1 MARSVRNENYLNIK
15 CFFDL
20 KKTAQY
26 FAAAQQNANL
36 SPNNY
41 IYSKREPSM
50 SEIDLKT
57 FFLEQVRLFENF
69 PADKVQEIVIKSRLA
84 TFEGNEAI
92 LETGDEGKFIG
103 VVISGQAEIS
113 MTDNTGT
120 RSVISQLQA
129 GDVFGVM
136 SLLTGDRIV
145 ADVIAGTR
153 CFVLMIP
160 QAVFSTDILSNPKAL
175 GYLSRLLADRTRAM
189 SVDIVTAQARAV
201 ARSSD
206 PYALTLN
213 SNIPGKLVVL
223 NVGISQIHFGI
234 YDTHDLGSDIHG
246 IIDNTDQSLCHVTVS
261 VGPQSKTMSCPPFPI
276 GDLFKVMKEATQL
289 LGDTFIFE
297 PRDVTAFGHRVV
309 HGGSKFS
316 SSVVITPAVIAD
328 IESLS
333 IFAPLHNPVNI
344 SGIREAMQQF
354 PDVPHVAVFDTA
366 FHQTLPPYAYLYG
379 LPYDLYKQNGIR
391 RYGFHGTSH
400 RYVSLKAAEVL
411 KRPLGELEIVSCH
424 LGIGASLCAIDHGR
438 SVDTTMGMTPTD
450 GLIMPSRSGS
460 IDPAVMIHLM
470 ENHHMSPEAL
480 SNLINTES
488 GLKGI
493 SGISSDI
500 HEIEAAASEGHHR
513 ALLAHKAFCYQV
525 RKNIGAYVAAM
536 GGIDVLAFTG
546 DIGETSA
553 TVRSLACQGLGY
565 MGIKLDEEKNR
576 NLGKVGS
583 YSVISTDDSPVT
595 ILVITNDDERLVA
608 WETLRAIERNQL
620 LQDAKGEDDAPIPIE
635 ISAHHV
641 HLSQT
646 DVEKLFG
653 PGHQL
658 TPEHELSQPGQFA
671 CAEKVHLVG
680 PKGRIANVRV
690 LGPTRKETQV
700 EIAMTEQFKV
710 GIQPP
715 IRQSGDLVNT
725 PGITLEG
732 PYGTSTIERGV
743 ICAQR
748 HIHMTP
754 EDALRFRVRD
764 NYVVRV
770 RIEGERELIYGD
782 VVVRVNP
789 GFRLAMHIDT
799 DEGNAANI
807 RTGMIGYIE
816 EIQQRH

>member
-1 MARSVRNENYLNIK
+1 
-15 CFFDL
+15 
-20 KKTAQY
+20 
-26 FAAAQQNANL
+26 
-36 SPNNY
+36 
-41 IYSKREPSM
+41 M
-50 SEIDLKT
+50 SEIDLKR
-57 FFLEQVRLFENF
+57 FFLEQVRLFETF
-69 PADKVQEIVIKSRLA
+69 PADKVEEIVLKSRLA
-84 TFEGNEAI
+84 TYEGNEAI

-103 VVISGQAEIS
+103 VVISGHAEIS

-120 RSVISQLQA
+120 RNVISQLEM

-145 ADVIAGTR
+145 ADVIAGNR

-160 QAVFSTDILSNPKAL
+160 QEVFNTHILTNPKAV
-175 GYLSRLLADRTRAM
+175 GYLSRVLTDRTRAM
-189 SVDIVTAQARAV
+189 SVDMATAQAHALSK
-201 ARSSD
+201 SSD
-206 PYALTLN
+206 PYALSLN
-213 SNIPGKLVVL
+213 SNILGKLVAL

-234 YDTHDLGSDIHG
+234 YDTHDSGADVHG
-246 IIDNTDQSLCHVTVS
+246 IIDNADKLVTRISVTV
-261 VGPQSKTMSCPPFPI
+261 GPHQQTMEREPFKLS
-276 GDLFKVMKEATQL
+276 DLFIVMQEATAL
-289 LGDTFIFE
+289 LGKDFTFHPEEVI
-297 PRDVTAFGHRVV
+297 AIGHRVV
-309 HGGSKFS
+309 HGGNKFS
-316 SSVVITPAVIAD
+316 SAVVITPAVIAD
-328 IESLS
+328 IEALS
-333 IFAPLHNPVNI
+333 VFAPLHNPVNVA
-344 SGIREAMQQF
+344 GIRVATKIF
-354 PDVPHVAVFDTA
+354 PNVPHVGVFDTA

-379 LPYDLYKQNGIR
+379 LPYDLYKQHGIR

-411 KRPLGELEIVSCH
+411 KRPLGELEIISCH

-438 SVDTTMGMTPTD
+438 SVDTTMGLTPTD

-460 IDPAVMIHLM
+460 MDPAVMIHLM
-470 ENHHMSPEAL
+470 EQHKMSLEQL
-480 SNLINTES
+480 STLINTES

-493 SGISSDI
+493 SGISANIHDI
-500 HEIEAAASEGHHR
+500 EDAAADGHHR

-536 GGIDVLAFTG
+536 GGVDVLAFTG

-553 TVRSLACQGLGY
+553 TVRSLACQGLSY

-576 NLGKVGS
+576 NLSKLGS
-583 YSVISTDDSPVT
+583 HAIISADDSPVT
-595 ILVITNDDERLVA
+595 ILVVTNDDERLVA
-608 WETLRAIERNQL
+608 WETQRAIERNQL
-620 LQDAKGEDDAPIPIE
+620 LLEAKSEEDAPIPIE

-641 HLSQT
+641 HLSQA

-725 PGITLEG
+725 PGMTLEG
-732 PYGTSTIERGV
+732 PYGSSTIERGV

-754 EDALRFRVRD
+754 EDAIRLRVRD

-770 RIEGERELIYGD
+770 RIEGERELIFGD

-799 DEGNAANI
+799 DEGNAGNI

-816 EIQQRH
+816 EIQNRH

>member
-1 MARSVRNENYLNIK
+1 
-15 CFFDL
+15 
-20 KKTAQY
+20 
-26 FAAAQQNANL
+26 
-36 SPNNY
+36 
-41 IYSKREPSM
+41 M
-50 SEIDLKT
+50 SEIDLKK
-57 FFLEQVRLFENF
+57 FFLEQVRLFETF
-69 PADKVQEIVIKSRLA
+69 PADKVEQIVGESQLA

-92 LETGDEGKFIG
+92 METGDEGRFLGIMIDG
-103 VVISGQAEIS
+103 HAEIS
-113 MTDNTGT
+113 ITDNTGT
-120 RSVISQLQA
+120 RSVISQLMP
-129 GDVFGVM
+129 GDVFGVTAM
-136 SLLTGDRIV
+136 LTGDPISG
-145 ADVIAGTR
+145 DVIAGNR

-160 QAVFSTDILSNPKAL
+160 HEVFNAHILVNPKAVA
-175 GYLSRLLADRTRAM
+175 YLSRRLAEHTRAM
-189 SVDIVTAQARAV
+189 SADAIASARHETKAE
-201 ARSSD
+201 D
-206 PYALTLN
+206 PSALSLN
-213 SNIPGKLVVL
+213 TNSPGKVIAL

-234 YDTHDLGSDIHG
+234 YDTHDLGSDVHG
-246 IIDNTDQSLCHVTVS
+246 IIDNADHGVSRIKVS
-261 VGPQSKTMSCPPFPI
+261 VGPQTRNMEHAPFALA
-276 GDLFKVMKEATQL
+276 DLFKVMQEATRL
-289 LGDTFIFE
+289 LGDAFTLHL
-297 PRDVTAFGHRVV
+297 PDVIAVGHRVV

-316 SSVVITPAVIAD
+316 SAVVITPTVMAD

-333 IFAPLHNPVNI
+333 LFAPLHNPVNLE
-344 SGIREAMQQF
+344 GIRESIKQL
-354 PDVPHVAVFDTA
+354 PGVPHVAVFDTA

-379 LPYDLYKQNGIR
+379 LPYDLYKQGGIR

-438 SVDTTMGMTPTD
+438 SVDTSMGMTPTD

-460 IDPAVMIHLM
+460 LDPAVMIHLL
-470 ENHHMSPEAL
+470 EQHHMTPEQL
-480 SNLINTES
+480 SNMVNTES

-500 HEIEAAASEGHHR
+500 HAIEAAAGEGHHR

-546 DIGETSA
+546 EIGETSSA
-553 TVRSLACQGLGY
+553 VRSLACQGLGY

-576 NLGKVGS
+576 NLGKLGS
-583 YSVISTDDSPVT
+583 HAVISANDSPVT
-595 ILVITNDDERLVA
+595 ILVVANDDERLVA
-608 WETLRAIERNQL
+608 WEALRAMERNQL
-620 LQDAKGEDDAPIPIE
+620 ITAMKQEQKEAPIPIE

-641 HLSQT
+641 HLSQA

-715 IRQSGDLVNT
+715 IRESGDLANT

-732 PYGTSTIERGV
+732 PAGSSIIPRGV

-754 EDALRFRVRD
+754 DDALRFRVRD
-764 NYVVRV
+764 KYVVRV
-770 RIEGERELIYGD
+770 RIEGERELIFGD

-789 GFRLAMHIDT
+789 AYRLAMHIDT
-799 DEGNAANI
+799 DEGNAGNL
-807 RTGMIGYIE
+807 RTGMIGYID
-816 EIQQRH
+816 EIQSRH

>member
-1 MARSVRNENYLNIK
+1 MLHCSIRTILSDTASPHEARISV
-15 CFFDL
+15 
-20 KKTAQY
+20 
-26 FAAAQQNANL
+26 
-36 SPNNY
+36 
-41 IYSKREPSM
+41 
-50 SEIDLKT
+50 SEIDLKR
-57 FFLEQVRLFENF
+57 FFLEQVRLFEHF
-69 PADKVQEIVIKSRLA
+69 PADKVEEIVGQGRLA
-84 TFEGNEAI
+84 SYEGNEAI
-92 LETGDEGKFIG
+92 LETGDDSKFIG
-103 VVISGQAEIS
+103 VLITGHAEIS
-113 MTDNTGT
+113 ITDNKGV
-120 RSVISQLQA
+120 RSVLTQLGP

-136 SLLTGDRIV
+136 STLTGERLS
-145 ADVIAGTR
+145 ADVIAGNR
-153 CFVLMIP
+153 CHVLLIP
-160 QAVFSTDILSNPKAL
+160 QAVFNAHILTNPKAIA
-175 GYLSRLLADRTRAM
+175 YLSRLLLDRMRNM
-189 SVDIVTAQARAV
+189 SLDIVGGQTAGA
-201 ARSSD
+201 ARSDD
-206 PYALTLN
+206 PYALSLSTGE
-213 SNIPGKLVVL
+213 PGKVVAL

-234 YDTHDLGSDIHG
+234 YDTKDLGADVHG
-246 IIDNTDQSLCHVTVS
+246 IVDNADPAVVCVTVM
-261 VGPQSKTMSCPPFPI
+261 VGTQVKTQMREPFPLEE
-276 GDLFKVMKEATQL
+276 LFRVMQEATRL
-289 LGDTFIFE
+289 LGDAFTFHPE
-297 PRDVTAFGHRVV
+297 DVTAVGHRVV
-309 HGGSKFS
+309 HGGNKFAS
-316 SSVVITPAVIAD
+316 AVVITPQVISD
-328 IESLS
+328 IETLAV
-333 IFAPLHNPVNI
+333 FAPLHNPVNVD
-344 SGIREAMQQF
+344 GIRMAMAQL
-354 PDVPHVAVFDTA
+354 PGVPHVAVFDTA

-379 LPYDLYKQNGIR
+379 LPYDLYKQEGIR

-438 SVDTTMGMTPTD
+438 SVDTTMGMTPAD

-470 ENHHMSPEAL
+470 EHHRMSPEQL
-480 SNLINTES
+480 SSLINTGS

-493 SGISSDI
+493 SGISSNIHDI
-500 HEIEAAASEGHHR
+500 ETAASNGHHR

-546 DIGETSA
+546 DVGETSA

-576 NLGKVGS
+576 NLGNFGS
-583 YSVISTDDSPVT
+583 HTIISADDSPVT
-595 ILVITNDDERLVA
+595 ILVINNDDERLVA

-620 LQDAKGEDDAPIPIE
+620 LLEARAEQAPAIPIE

-641 HLSQT
+641 HLCQA
-646 DVEKLFG
+646 DVDKLFG

-715 IRQSGDLVNT
+715 IRESGDLVNT

-732 PYGTSTIERGV
+732 PAGSTVIERGV

-754 EDALRFRVRD
+754 EDALRFHVRD
-764 NYVVRV
+764 KYIVRV
-770 RIEGERELIYGD
+770 RVEGERELIFGD

-789 GFRLAMHIDT
+789 AYRLAMHIDT

-807 RTGMIGYIE
+807 RTGMQGFIE
-816 EIQQRH
+816 DIQSRV

>member
-1 MARSVRNENYLNIK
+1 
-15 CFFDL
+15 
-20 KKTAQY
+20 
-26 FAAAQQNANL
+26 
-36 SPNNY
+36 
-41 IYSKREPSM
+41 M
-50 SEIDLKT
+50 SEIDLKR
-57 FFLEQVRLFENF
+57 FFLEQVRLFESF
-69 PADKVQEIVIKSRLA
+69 QADRVEEIVIKSRLA
-84 TFEGNEAI
+84 TYEGNEAI
-92 LETGDEGKFIG
+92 LETGDEGRFIG
-103 VVISGQAEIS
+103 VVISGHAEIS
-113 MTDNTGT
+113 MSDNTGSRT
-120 RSVISQLQA
+120 VIGQLEA

-136 SLLTGDRIV
+136 SLLTGERIV
-145 ADVIAGTR
+145 ADVIAGNR

-160 QAVFSTDILSNPKAL
+160 QDVFNTHILTNPKAV
-175 GYLSRLLADRTRAM
+175 GYLSRILAERTRAM
-189 SVDIVTAQARAV
+189 SIDLGTAQARAL
-201 ARSSD
+201 AKSDD
-206 PYALTLN
+206 PYALSLSTN
-213 SNIPGKLVVL
+213 SPGKIVVL
-223 NVGISQIHFGI
+223 NVGVSQIHFGI
-234 YDTHDLGSDIHG
+234 YDTQDIGSEIHG
-246 IIDNTDQSLCHVTVS
+246 IIDNADKQVARITVKI
-261 VGPQSKTMSCPPFPI
+261 GPQQQTMEHVPFKLS
-276 GDLFKVMKEATQL
+276 DLFKVMQEATAL
-289 LGDTFIFE
+289 LGPDFTFHPE
-297 PRDVTAFGHRVV
+297 DVTSIGHRVV
-309 HGGSKFS
+309 HGGNKFS

-328 IESLS
+328 IEELAV
-333 IFAPLHNPVNI
+333 FAPLHNPVNLA
-344 SGIREAMQQF
+344 GIRVSLKLF
-354 PDVPHVAVFDTA
+354 PNVPQVAVFDTA
-366 FHQTLPPYAYLYG
+366 FHQTLAPYAYLYG
-379 LPYDLYKQNGIR
+379 LPYELYKQHGIR

-400 RYVSLKAAEVL
+400 RYVSLKAAEIL

-470 ENHHMSPEAL
+470 EKHDMSSEQL
-480 SNLINTES
+480 SALINTES

-500 HEIEAAASEGHHR
+500 HEIETAAADGHHR

-553 TVRSLACQGLGY
+553 TVRSLACQGLGT
-565 MGIKLDEEKNR
+565 MGIRLDEEKNR
-576 NLGKVGS
+576 NLGQLGS
-583 YSVISTDDSPVT
+583 HAVISADDSRVT
-595 ILVITNDDERLVA
+595 ILVIANDDERLIA
-608 WETLRAIERNQL
+608 WEALRAIERNQL
-620 LQDAKGEDDAPIPIE
+620 LQESKAEETPAIPVE

-641 HLSQT
+641 HLSQA
-646 DVEKLFG
+646 DVEALFG

-671 CAEKVHLVG
+671 CAEIVHLVG

-700 EIAMTEQFKV
+700 EIAMTEQFKLGV
-710 GIQPP
+710 QPP
-715 IRQSGDLVNT
+715 IRQSGDLAGT

-732 PYGTSTIERGV
+732 AYGSTTIARGV

-770 RIEGERELIYGD
+770 RVEGERELIFGD

-789 GFRLAMHIDT
+789 AFRLAMHIDT
-799 DEGNAANI
+799 DEGNAGNL
-807 RTGMIGYIE
+807 RTGMRGYIE
-816 EIQQRH
+816 EIQNRH

>member
-1 MARSVRNENYLNIK
+1 MSEV
-15 CFFDL
+15 DL
-20 KKTAQY
+20 K
-26 FAAAQQNANL
+26 
-36 SPNNY
+36 
-41 IYSKREPSM
+41 R
-50 SEIDLKT
+50 
-57 FFLEQVRLFENF
+57 FFLEQVRLFETF
-69 PADKVQEIVIKSRLA
+69 SADKVEEIVIKSRLA
-84 TFEGNEAI
+84 TYEGNEAI
-92 LETGDEGKFIG
+92 LETGDDGRFIG
-103 VVISGQAEIS
+103 VVISGHAEIS
-113 MTDNTGT
+113 MSDNTGT
-120 RSVISQLQA
+120 RNVITQLES

-145 ADVIAGTR
+145 ADVIAGNR

-160 QAVFSTDILSNPKAL
+160 QEVFNTHILTNAKAV
-175 GYLSRLLADRTRAM
+175 GYLSRLLAERTRAM
-189 SVDIVTAQARAV
+189 SVDLVTAQARAV
-201 ARSSD
+201 AKSDD
-206 PYALTLN
+206 PYALSLTTN
-213 SNIPGKLVVL
+213 TPGKVVVI

-234 YDTHDLGSDIHG
+234 YDTHDLGSDVHG
-246 IIDNTDQSLCHVTVS
+246 IVDNTDENTAHITVM
-261 VGPQSKTMSCPPFPI
+261 VGPQVKTQERPRFPLS
-276 GDLFKVMKEATQL
+276 DLFKVMQESAAL
-289 LGDTFIFE
+289 LGDSFAFHLQ
-297 PRDVTAFGHRVV
+297 DVTAVGHRVV
-309 HGGSKFS
+309 HGGSKFHS
-316 SSVVITPAVIAD
+316 AAVITPAVIAD
-328 IESLS
+328 IEALS
-333 IFAPLHNPVNI
+333 IFAPLHNPVNGD
-344 SGIREAMQQF
+344 GIREAMKQC
-354 PDVPHVAVFDTA
+354 PHLPHVAVFDTA

-379 LPYDLYKQNGIR
+379 LPYDLYKKDGIR

-400 RYVSLKAAEVL
+400 RYVSLKSAEVL

-460 IDPAVMIHLM
+460 VDPAVMIHLM
-470 ENHHMSPEAL
+470 EEHGMTPEQL
-480 SNLINTES
+480 STMINTES

-500 HEIEAAASEGHHR
+500 HEIEAAAHDGHHR

-553 TVRSLACQGLGY
+553 TVRSLACQGLSY

-576 NLGKVGS
+576 NLGTITS
-583 YSVISTDDSPVT
+583 HAIISADDSPVT
-595 ILVITNDDERLVA
+595 ILVVANDDERLVA

-620 LQDAKGEDDAPIPIE
+620 LVSMKEDPTEAPIPVE

-641 HLSQT
+641 HLSQA

-715 IRQSGDLVNT
+715 IRQSGDLTNT

-732 PYGTSTIERGV
+732 PYGTSVIDRGV

-754 EDALRFRVRD
+754 EDAMRFRVRD

-770 RIEGERELIYGD
+770 RVEGERELIFGD

-789 GFRLAMHIDT
+789 AFRLAMHIDT

-807 RTGMIGYIE
+807 RTGMLGYIE
-816 EIQQRH
+816 EIQSRR

>member
-1 MARSVRNENYLNIK
+1 
-15 CFFDL
+15 
-20 KKTAQY
+20 
-26 FAAAQQNANL
+26 
-36 SPNNY
+36 
-41 IYSKREPSM
+41 M
-50 SEIDLKT
+50 SEIDLKR

-69 PADKVQEIVIKSRLA
+69 PADKVEEIVIKSRLA
-84 TFEGNEAI
+84 TYEGNEAI
-92 LETGDEGKFIG
+92 LETGDEGRFIG
-103 VVISGQAEIS
+103 VMISGHAEIS

-120 RSVISQLQA
+120 RAVISQLET

-145 ADVIAGTR
+145 ADVIAGNR

-160 QAVFSTDILSNPKAL
+160 QEVFNAYILTNPKAV

-189 SVDIVTAQARAV
+189 SVDLVTAQARAV
-201 ARSSD
+201 TKSAD
-206 PYALTLN
+206 PYSLSLN
-213 SNIPGKLVVL
+213 TNTPGKVVVL

-234 YDTHDLGSDIHG
+234 YDTHESGADVHG
-246 IIDNTDQSLCHVTVS
+246 IIDNADKQMAHVTVM
-261 VGPQSKTMSCPPFPI
+261 VGTQVKTAEHTPFKLS
-276 GDLFKVMKEATQL
+276 DLFKVMQETTAL
-289 LGDTFIFE
+289 LGSAFTFHPE
-297 PRDVTAFGHRVV
+297 DVTAIGHRVV
-309 HGGSKFS
+309 HGGNRFS
-316 SSVVITPAVIAD
+316 SSVVVTPAVISD
-328 IESLS
+328 IEELA
-333 IFAPLHNPVNI
+333 IFAPLHNPVNVA
-344 SGIREAMQQF
+344 GIRVALKQF
-354 PDVPHVAVFDTA
+354 PTIPHVAVFDTA

-379 LPYDLYKQNGIR
+379 LPYDLYKKDGIR

-400 RYVSLKAAEVL
+400 RYVSLKAAEVV

-450 GLIMPSRSGS
+450 GLIMPSRCGS

-470 ENHHMSPEAL
+470 EHHKIPADQL
-480 SNLINTES
+480 SSMINTES

-500 HEIEAAASEGHHR
+500 HEIEAAAHEGHHR

-525 RKNIGAYVAAM
+525 RKNIGGYVAAM

-546 DIGETSA
+546 DIGESSA
-553 TVRSLACQGLGY
+553 TVRSLACQGLSY

-576 NLGKVGS
+576 NLGKINGHA
-583 YSVISTDDSPVT
+583 VISADDSPVT
-595 ILVITNDDERLVA
+595 ILVVANDDERLVA

-620 LQDAKGEDDAPIPIE
+620 LLEAKAEHDLPIPVE

-641 HLSQT
+641 HLSQA

-658 TPEHELSQPGQFA
+658 TPKHELSQPGQYA
-671 CAEKVHLVG
+671 CAEQVHLVG

-732 PYGTSTIERGV
+732 PYGSSTIERGV

-748 HIHMTP
+748 HIHMSP
-754 EDALRFRVRD
+754 EDAMRFRVRD

-770 RIEGERELIYGD
+770 RVEGERELIFGD

-789 GFRLAMHIDT
+789 AFRLAMHIDT

-807 RTGMIGYIE
+807 RTGMLGYIE
-816 EIQQRH
+816 EIQSRH

>member
-1 MARSVRNENYLNIK
+1 
-15 CFFDL
+15 
-20 KKTAQY
+20 
-26 FAAAQQNANL
+26 
-36 SPNNY
+36 
-41 IYSKREPSM
+41 M
-50 SEIDLKT
+50 SEIDLKR
-57 FFLEQVRLFENF
+57 FFLEQVRLFESF
-69 PADKVQEIVIKSRLA
+69 PADKVEEIVIKSQLA
-84 TFEGNEAI
+84 TYEGNEAI
-92 LETGDEGKFIG
+92 LETGDEGKTIG
-103 VVISGQAEIS
+103 VMISGHAEIS

-120 RSVISQLQA
+120 RTVITQLEA
-129 GDVFGVM
+129 GDIFGVM

-145 ADVIAGTR
+145 ADVIAGNR

-160 QAVFSTDILSNPKAL
+160 QDVFNAYILTNPKAV
-175 GYLSRLLADRTRAM
+175 GYLSRLLAERTRAM
-189 SVDIVTAQARAV
+189 SIDLGTAKAQADSKA
-201 ARSSD
+201 SD
-206 PYALTLN
+206 PYSLSLTT
-213 SNIPGKLVVL
+213 NIRGKVVAL
-223 NVGISQIHFGI
+223 NVGVSQIHFGI
-234 YDTHDLGSDIHG
+234 YDTHDIGADVHG
-246 IIDNTDQSLCHVTVS
+246 IIDNSSFDLSRITVM
-261 VGPQSKTMSCPPFPI
+261 VGPQSRQMECPPFPLA
-276 GDLFKVMKEATQL
+276 DLFKVMTEATRL
-289 LGDTFIFE
+289 LGEAFTFH
-297 PRDVTAFGHRVV
+297 PADVTAIGHRVV
-309 HGGSKFS
+309 HGGSKFAS
-316 SSVVITPAVIAD
+316 SIVITPAVIAD

-333 IFAPLHNPVNI
+333 LFAPLHNPVNVE
-344 SGIREAMQQF
+344 GIREAMKQF
-354 PDVPHVAVFDTA
+354 PGVPHVAVFDTA

-379 LPYDLYKQNGIR
+379 LPYDLYKQDGIR

-460 IDPAVMIHLM
+460 IDPAVMMHLLQ
-470 ENHHMSPEAL
+470 HHDMTPEQL
-480 SNLINTES
+480 SSLINTES

-500 HEIEAAASEGHHR
+500 HEIEEAAADGHHR

-576 NLGKVGS
+576 NLGRINGHA
-583 YSVISTDDSPVT
+583 VISAEDSPVT
-595 ILVITNDDERLVA
+595 ILVVENDDERLVA

-620 LQDAKGEDDAPIPIE
+620 LLEAKAEEDLPIPVE

-641 HLSQT
+641 HLAQA
-646 DVEKLFG
+646 DVEALFG

-658 TPEHELSQPGQFA
+658 TPMHELSQPGQFA
-671 CAEKVHLVG
+671 CEEQVHLVG
-680 PKGRIANVRV
+680 PKGRIAKVRV

-700 EIAMTEQFKV
+700 EIAMTEQFKLGV
-710 GIQPP
+710 QPP
-715 IRQSGDLVNT
+715 IRQSGDLAGT
-725 PGITLEG
+725 PGVTLEG
-732 PYGTSTIERGV
+732 PYGSSTIERGV

-748 HIHMTP
+748 HIHMSP

-770 RIEGERELIYGD
+770 RVEGERELIFGD

-789 GFRLAMHIDT
+789 AFRLAMHIDT
-799 DEGNAANI
+799 DEGNAANV
-807 RTGMIGYIE
+807 RTGMLGFIE
-816 EIQQRH
+816 EIQSRH

>member
-1 MARSVRNENYLNIK
+1 
-15 CFFDL
+15 
-20 KKTAQY
+20 
-26 FAAAQQNANL
+26 
-36 SPNNY
+36 
-41 IYSKREPSM
+41 M
-50 SEIDLKT
+50 SEIDLKR
-57 FFLEQVRLFENF
+57 FFLEQVRLFESF
-69 PADKVQEIVIKSRLA
+69 PADRVEEIVIKSRLA
-84 TFEGNEAI
+84 TYEGNEAI
-92 LETGDEGKFIG
+92 LETGDEGRCIG
-103 VVISGQAEIS
+103 VMISGHAEIS

-120 RSVISQLQA
+120 RTVIGQLEA

-145 ADVIAGTR
+145 ADVIAGNR

-160 QAVFSTDILSNPKAL
+160 QEVFNSHILTNPKAV
-175 GYLSRLLADRTRAM
+175 GYLSRLLAERTRAM
-189 SVDIVTAQARAV
+189 SVDLGTAQNSAIV
-201 ARSSD
+201 KSDD
-206 PYALTLN
+206 PYALSLN
-213 SNIPGKLVVL
+213 TNKPGKVIAL

-234 YDTHDLGSDIHG
+234 YDTHDIGADVHG
-246 IIDNTDQSLCHVTVS
+246 IIDNADQTTVHIS
-261 VGPQSKTMSCPPFPI
+261 VNVGTQTRRMEHAPFAL
-276 GDLFKVMKEATQL
+276 DQLFSVIQESTKL
-289 LGDTFIFE
+289 LGESFTFHPE
-297 PRDVTAFGHRVV
+297 EVTAVGHRVV
-309 HGGSKFS
+309 HGGNKFS

-328 IESLS
+328 IEALAV
-333 IFAPLHNPVNI
+333 FAPLHNPVNVA
-344 SGIREAMQQF
+344 GIREAIKRF
-354 PDVPHVAVFDTA
+354 PSVPQVAVFDTA

-379 LPYDLYKQNGIR
+379 LPYDLYKQDGIR

-400 RYVSLKAAEVL
+400 RYVSLKSAEVL

-438 SVDTTMGMTPTD
+438 SVDTSMGMTPTD

-460 IDPAVMIHLM
+460 IDPAVMIHLL
-470 ENHHMSPEAL
+470 ENRQMTPEQL
-480 SNLINTES
+480 SGLINTES

-500 HEIEAAASEGHHR
+500 HEIEAAANEGHHR

-576 NLGKVGS
+576 NLGNFGS
-583 YSVISTDDSPVT
+583 HAIVSTDDSPVT
-595 ILVITNDDERLVA
+595 ILVVANDDERLVA

-620 LQDAKGEDDAPIPIE
+620 LLEAKAEEDLPIPVE

-641 HLSQT
+641 HLSQA
-646 DVEKLFG
+646 DVEALFG

-658 TPEHELSQPGQFA
+658 TPMHELSQPGQYA
-671 CAEKVHLVG
+671 CEEQVHLVG
-680 PKGRIANVRV
+680 PKGRIAKVRV

-700 EIAMTEQFKV
+700 EIAMTEQFKL

-715 IRQSGDLVNT
+715 IRQSGDLANT
-725 PGITLEG
+725 PGVTLEG
-732 PYGTSTIERGV
+732 PYGSSTIERGV

-748 HIHMTP
+748 HIHMSP
-754 EDALRFRVRD
+754 EDAMRFRVRD

-770 RIEGERELIYGD
+770 RVEGERELIFGD

-789 GFRLAMHIDT
+789 AFRLAMHIDT
-799 DEGNAANI
+799 DEGNAGNI
-807 RTGMIGYIE
+807 HTGMLGYIE
-816 EIQQRH
+816 EIQNRN

>member
-1 MARSVRNENYLNIK
+1 
-15 CFFDL
+15 
-20 KKTAQY
+20 
-26 FAAAQQNANL
+26 
-36 SPNNY
+36 
-41 IYSKREPSM
+41 M
-50 SEIDLKT
+50 SEIDLKR
-57 FFLEQVRLFENF
+57 FFLEEVRLFESF
-69 PADKVQEIVIKSRLA
+69 PADKVEEIVIKSRLA
-84 TFEGNEAI
+84 TYEGNEAI

-103 VVISGQAEIS
+103 VMISGHAEIS

-120 RSVISQLQA
+120 RAVISQLEK

-145 ADVIAGTR
+145 ADVIAGNR

-160 QAVFSTDILSNPKAL
+160 QEVFNSHILANPKAV

-189 SVDIVTAQARAV
+189 SVDLVTAQARAV
-201 ARSSD
+201 AKSED
-206 PYALTLN
+206 PYALTLTGN
-213 SNIPGKLVVL
+213 APGKIVVL

-234 YDTHDLGSDIHG
+234 YDTAESGADIHG
-246 IIDNTDQSLCHVTVS
+246 IIDNADTAVAHITVR
-261 VGPQSKTMSCPPFPI
+261 VGPQQQKVDHVPFKL
-276 GDLFKVMKEATQL
+276 DELFKVIVEATAL
-289 LGDTFIFE
+289 LGPAFTFHPE
-297 PRDVTAFGHRVV
+297 DVTAIGHRVV
-309 HGGSKFS
+309 HGGNKFS
-316 SSVVITPAVIAD
+316 SSVVITPSVIAD
-328 IESLS
+328 IEELAV
-333 IFAPLHNPVNI
+333 FAPLHNPVNVA
-344 SGIREAMQQF
+344 GIRVALQQF
-354 PDVPHVAVFDTA
+354 PNVPQVAVFDTA
-366 FHQTLPPYAYLYG
+366 FHQTLAPYAYLYG
-379 LPYDLYKQNGIR
+379 LPYELYKQHGIR

-470 ENHHMSPEAL
+470 EQHHMSPEQL
-480 SNLINTES
+480 STLINTES

-500 HEIEAAASEGHHR
+500 HAIEAAAAEGDHR

-546 DIGETSA
+546 DVGETSA

-576 NLGKVGS
+576 HLGKLGS
-583 YSVISTDDSPVT
+583 HAVISADDSPVT
-595 ILVITNDDERLVA
+595 IIVVTNDDERLVA
-608 WETLRAIERNQL
+608 WEALRAIERNQL
-620 LQDAKGEDDAPIPIE
+620 LLEAKAAETPAIPVE

-641 HLSQT
+641 HLAQAE
-646 DVEKLFG
+646 VEALFG

-658 TPEHELSQPGQFA
+658 TPMHELSQPGQFA
-671 CAEKVHLVG
+671 CEEQVHLVG
-680 PKGRIANVRV
+680 PKGRIAKVRV

-700 EIAMTEQFKV
+700 EIAMTEQFKL

-715 IRQSGDLVNT
+715 IRQSGDLAGT

-732 PYGTSTIERGV
+732 PYGSTTIERGV
-743 ICAQR
+743 VCAQR
-748 HIHMTP
+748 HIHMAP

-770 RIEGERELIYGD
+770 RVEGERELIFGD

-789 GFRLAMHIDT
+789 AFRLAMHIDT
-799 DEGNAANI
+799 DEGNAGNI
-807 RTGMIGYIE
+807 RTGMLGYIE
-816 EIQQRH
+816 EIQSRH

>member
-1 MARSVRNENYLNIK
+1 
-15 CFFDL
+15 
-20 KKTAQY
+20 
-26 FAAAQQNANL
+26 
-36 SPNNY
+36 
-41 IYSKREPSM
+41 M
-50 SEIDLKT
+50 SEIDLKQ
-57 FFLEQVRLFENF
+57 FFLEQVRLFESF
-69 PADKVQEIVIKSRLA
+69 PADKVEEIVIKSRLA
-84 TFEGNEAI
+84 TYEGNEAI
-92 LETGDEGKFIG
+92 LETGDEGEFIG
-103 VVISGQAEIS
+103 IMISGHAEIS
-113 MTDNTGT
+113 LTDKTGSRT
-120 RSVISQLQA
+120 VISQLET

-136 SLLTGDRIV
+136 SLLTGDPIG
-145 ADVIAGTR
+145 ADVIAGNR

-160 QAVFSTDILSNPKAL
+160 QDVFNTYILTNPKAV
-175 GYLSRLLADRTRAM
+175 GYLTRILAERMRAL
-189 SVDIVTAQARAV
+189 SADPLAGQARA
-201 ARSSD
+201 ASRAEESN
-206 PYALTLN
+206 ALSLSTN
-213 SNIPGKLVVL
+213 TPGKVVVL

-234 YDTHDLGSDIHG
+234 YDTQDSGADVHG
-246 IIDNTDQSLCHVTVS
+246 IIDHADQQLPHITVM
-261 VGPQSKTMSCPPFPI
+261 VGPRQKTLAL
-276 GDLFKVMKEATQL
+276 DAFKLSDIFSVMQEATAQL
-289 LGDTFIFE
+289 GEAFTFHPE
-297 PRDVTAFGHRVV
+297 DVTAIGHRVV
-309 HGGSKFS
+309 HGGNRFS
-316 SSVVITPAVIAD
+316 NSVVITPAVIAD
-328 IESLS
+328 IEELA
-333 IFAPLHNPVNI
+333 IFAPLHNPANVA
-344 SGIREAMQQF
+344 GIRVAQKQF
-354 PDVPHVAVFDTA
+354 PGVPQVAVFDTA

-379 LPYDLYKQNGIR
+379 LPYDLYKQHGIR

-400 RYVSLKAAEVL
+400 RYVSLKAAEVM

-460 IDPAVMIHLM
+460 IDPAVMLHLIEQHKM
-470 ENHHMSPEAL
+470 TPEQL
-480 SNLINTES
+480 STVINTES

-493 SGISSDI
+493 SGISADI
-500 HEIEAAASEGHHR
+500 HDIEAAADDGHHR

-576 NLGKVGS
+576 NLTRLS
-583 YSVISTDDSPVT
+583 SHAVISADDSPVA
-595 ILVITNDDERLVA
+595 ILVIANDDERLIA
-608 WETLRAIERNQL
+608 WETLRSIERNEL
-620 LQDAKGEDDAPIPIE
+620 LVAMKEDEAEAPIPVE

-641 HLSQT
+641 HLSQA
-646 DVEKLFG
+646 DVDKLFG

-715 IRQSGDLVNT
+715 IRESGDLAGT
-725 PGITLEG
+725 PGMTLEG
-732 PYGTSTIERGV
+732 PYGSAVIERGV

-764 NYVVRV
+764 KYIVRV
-770 RIEGERELIYGD
+770 RIEGERELIFGD

-789 GFRLAMHIDT
+789 AYRLAMHIDT

-807 RTGMIGYIE
+807 RTGMLGYIE
-816 EIQQRH
+816 EIQSRR